1 MLRLIQLILFH
12 GKQILISVDQL
23 INTFPFFGMADE
35 TLSARCWR
43 NRNNSLYWQGLRILV
58 DTVFF
63 FDNDHCYN
71 AWLAEVENKQLPKDY
86 Q

>member
-1 MLRLIQLILFH
+1 
-12 GKQILISVDQL
+12 
-23 INTFPFFGMADE
+23 MADE